1 MLDSQEEIKETE
13 PKCLLHFTLSSQ
25 GWSASKRGDWRED
38 LDKSVTTSQKEEE
51 SQGFGILRNLA
62 VTSLLEV
69 QYVGSCWRQGPA
81 YKSLYDWMCLS
92 TRPRGKHSTSLVV
105 EPAKEKAAAVSIGLG

>member
-1 MLDSQEEIKETE
+1 M
-13 PKCLLHFTLSSQ
+13 
-25 GWSASKRGDWRED
+25 WED
-38 LDKSVTTSQKEEE
+38 L
-51 SQGFGILRNLA
+51 
-62 VTSLLEV
+62 
-69 QYVGSCWRQGPA
+69 A